1 MSDKRLAV
9 LFLDTLYSYSLI
21 TFKTPSIAL
30 FKTSSLQGSE
40 NAKKFLADNPA
51 IFDEIDRKIRIHYGL
66 IEADEEQE
74 VVEAEENT
82 IAVEDIQDVVLD
94 LDGGIEL
101 ED

>member
-1 MSDKRLAV
+1 MKSTVR
-9 LFLDTLYSYSLI
+9 FC
-21 TFKTPSIAL
+21 
-30 FKTSSLQGSE
+30 
-40 NAKKFLADNPA
+40 
-51 IFDEIDRKIRIHYGL
+51 IHYGL

-82 IAVEDIQDVVLD
+82 IAVEDIQDVVFD